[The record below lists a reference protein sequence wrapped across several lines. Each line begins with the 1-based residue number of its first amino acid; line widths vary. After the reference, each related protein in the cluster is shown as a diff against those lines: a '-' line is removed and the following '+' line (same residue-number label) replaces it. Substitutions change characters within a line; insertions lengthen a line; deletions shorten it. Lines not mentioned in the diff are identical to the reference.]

1 MHVDFGASRGRY
13 NADELELLAR
23 SHLRDAAGERDRFYF
38 RVHLRPGDGVLR
50 LQPLDEGQV
59 HIAQVAVRD
68 ALLGSA
74 LVADEVRRLRATIRA
89 HPQRGR

>member
-1 MHVDFGASRGRY
+1 
-13 NADELELLAR
+13 
-23 SHLRDAAGERDRFYF
+23 
-38 RVHLRPGDGVLR
+38 
-50 LQPLDEGQV
+50 V